1 MMMRVEERGKSRWR
15 RYGGIGGQQMVSGM
29 GRQGG
34 REVEG
39 REGWSKRVARQRYY
53 FSFVY
58 MIIFA
63 SLCFVGEI

>member
-1 MMMRVEERGKSRWR
+1 
-15 RYGGIGGQQMVSGM
+15 
-29 GRQGG
+29 
-34 REVEG
+34 VEG
-39 REGWSKRVARQRYY
+39 REGWSERAAGWSYY